1 MIVPYKILREKRR
14 YDKRLNL
21 MEAKQKLERLN
32 LYCDEDSIC
41 DYFALLATC
50 LEKGGFRDFELNLY
64 LSEIRDSKNIKIFI
78 NEKISEFFEKNFN
91 NTDFTMIKEYV
102 KKEIFPYYRYKF
114 RINHSR
120 ELSFLPLELRLYVYN
135 ELLQL
140 EDGGVTSLHYLDRI
154 YITLSKLGQ
163 KKLASIIMGHK
174 WVLNWGNLIGGN
186 TDEILQKEF
195 HFILN
200 AKDIRKK
207 ILKKDGLTPDKYLE
221 EVLYSLS
228 SFANLENIHD
238 KKVAVLLLPILNMY
252 YNKFPNI
259 DTYIDDL
266 REYILSED
274 EKYIVQIREALHSRK
289 NYKQAKK

>member
-14 YDKRLNL
+14 YDKGLTL
-21 MEAKQKLERLN
+21 IEAKQKLERLN

-50 LEKGGFRDFELNLY
+50 LEKGGFNDFELSLY
-64 LSEIRDSKNIKIFI
+64 LSEIRDSKNIKPFI
-78 NEKISEFFEKNFN
+78 NEQLNEFFEKNLN
-91 NTDFTMIKEYV
+91 NTDLVVIKEYI
-102 KKEIFPYYRYKF
+102 KREIFPYYKYKF

-140 EDGGVTSLHYLDRI
+140 EDGGLTSLHYLDRI
-154 YITLSKLGQ
+154 DITLSKLGQ

-174 WVLNWGNLIGGN
+174 WVLNWGDFIGGN
-186 TDEILQKEF
+186 TDEVLQQDYS
-195 HFILN
+195 FILK
-200 AKDIRKK
+200 AKDVRKK
-207 ILKKDGLTPDKYLE
+207 ILKEGGLTPDKYLE

-238 KKVAVLLLPILNMY
+238 KKMAVLLLPILNIY

-259 DTYIDDL
+259 DTYINDL

-274 EKYIVQIREALHSRK
+274 GKYVVQIREALNSRK
-289 NYKQAKK
+289 K